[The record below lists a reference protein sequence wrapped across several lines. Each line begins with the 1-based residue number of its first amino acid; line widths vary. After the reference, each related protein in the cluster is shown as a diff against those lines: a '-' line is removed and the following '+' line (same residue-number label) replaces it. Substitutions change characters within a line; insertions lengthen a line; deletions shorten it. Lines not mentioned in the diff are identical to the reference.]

1 MRKSRWFVK
10 AIGIF
15 LSLLAIWIASALLL
29 SVAFAQGNPFPMGL
43 SSNLAANYGQEESD
57 VSFGPI
63 KLSILQEAL
72 VDLGLSSDEA
82 NEKANVTI
90 AGLDDPVP
98 TATALDFDGNA
109 PLTATPTDTPVPTET
124 PIPTVTPTNTARP
137 TKIPTKTKTPKP
149 ASTSVSTAAPA
160 DSESPVVADPG
171 VITPTPGPLGTCS
184 RKIYVSDVNITDAAP
199 SSGINW
205 VKLKYKV
212 YDYAETNIYAGY
224 IYSSP
229 FTLCSGGPT
238 AGGGW
243 DACYDGPTEGFEIK
257 IYPGFSPQEDYT
269 GSNPFK
275 VKLWLLTEDNAG
287 KSGSHYYGH
296 YEMSSSCDDP
306 PPPTDTPVPTDTTEP
321 SIISLSMSP
330 PSGSILTSCDLM
342 VSDMQLHDAAFSA
355 GISASGVQIK
365 HTQQD
370 FTVDYYQPAPGV
382 GGTFG
387 PGSEWNGSASGPI
400 TLKDLHNDESF
411 NVYGVL
417 TDIAGNGPVYFGP
430 LSYTAP
436 SVGCPP

>member
-1 MRKSRWFVK
+1 MRKSRWFIK

-15 LSLLAIWIASALLL
+15 LLLLGIWIASALLL

-43 SSNLAANYGQEESD
+43 RSNLAANYGQEESAA
-57 VSFGPI
+57 SFGPI

-82 NEKANVTI
+82 NEKANDYI

-98 TATALDFDGNA
+98 TATALDFEGNA

-124 PIPTVTPTNTARP
+124 PNPTVTPTSTARP

-149 ASTSVSTAAPA
+149 ANTAAPA
-160 DSESPVVADPG
+160 DSVSPVVADPG
-171 VITPTPGPLGTCS
+171 TITPTPGPLGTCS
-184 RKIYVSDVNITDAAP
+184 RKIYVSNVDITDAAP

-224 IYSSP
+224 IYSSH

-243 DACYDGPTEGFEIK
+243 DACYDGPTGGFEIK
-257 IYPGFSPQEDYT
+257 IYPGFSPLLDYT

-287 KSGSHYYGH
+287 NSGSHFYGY
-296 YEMSSSCDDP
+296 YEMPNTCDDP
-306 PPPTDTPVPTDTTEP
+306 LPPTDTPVPTDTTPP
-321 SIISLSMSP
+321 SILNMITIPDVGNTLSTCA
-330 PSGSILTSCDLM
+330 LE
-342 VSDMQLHDAAFSA
+342 VNDMHVFDPDFSS
-355 GISASGVQIK
+355 GISASGVHIK
-365 HTQQD
+365 YQGKSG
-370 FTVDYYQPAPGV
+370 VDHYIPIPNLLG
-382 GGTFG
+382 G
-387 PGSEWNGSASGPI
+387 PGPGGWDGHADGMISLI
-400 TLKDLHNDESF
+400 DLDAGLDF
-411 NVYGVL
+411 NVYGVVD
-417 TDIAGNGPVYFGP
+417 DIAGNGPIYFGP
-430 LSYTAP
+430 LNFIAP
-436 SVGCPP
+436 STGC

>member
-82 NEKANVTI
+82 NEKANETI

-109 PLTATPTDTPVPTET
+109 PFTATPTDTPVPTET

-137 TKIPTKTKTPKP
+137 TKIPTMTKTPKR

-184 RKIYVSDVNITDAAP
+184 RKIYVSDVDITDAAP

-243 DACYDGPTEGFEIK
+243 DACYDGPAEGFDIK
-257 IYPGFSPQEDYT
+257 IYPGFSPLPDYT

-287 KSGSHYYGH
+287 KSGSHFYGY
-296 YEMSSSCDDP
+296 YEMPNSCDDP
-306 PPPTDTPVPTDTTEP
+306 PPPTDTPVPTDTTPPEILNLDLSP
-321 SIISLSMSP
+321 SPGL
-330 PSGSILTSCDLM
+330 LTSCDLSVM
-342 VSDMQLHDAAFSA
+342 DLHMFDPAFSS
-355 GISASGVQIK
+355 GISASGVQMK
-365 HTQQD
+365 HTRQSGG
-370 FTVDYYQPAPGV
+370 DYYQPLSTFTGDFVTAPGSDWD
-382 GGTFG
+382 GH
-387 PGSEWNGSASGPI
+387 ASGVF
-400 TLKDLHNDESF
+400 TLEDLNNDEVFS
-411 NVYGVL
+411 VYGVL
-417 TDIAGNGPVYFGP
+417 NDIAGNGPVLLGP
-430 LSYTAP
+430 FSYTAP
-436 SVGCPP
+436 SVGCP